1 VRIGAGIF
9 VDAVEPL
16 KARRIYLLL
25 RERILSGE
33 LEPGSRL
40 PGEFSIATEYG
51 ISRVTVRRALDTLA
65 GEGLIDRRP
74 GSGTFVRGTNTARPI
89 VADLSNVLS
98 HLVEMGRQ
106 TGVRLLS
113 FAYVNP
119 PESIAASLG
128 LGPGERTQRSIRI
141 RLIDGAP
148 FSYLVTHVPERIG
161 VTYSEADLAT
171 MPLLA
176 LLERSG
182 VVVEQASQNI
192 GATLAGPDVADA
204 LGLEIGSPLLSLTR
218 VVSDPSGL
226 GVEHLHALYRP
237 DRYSFHMDLVRT
249 GADGARR
256 WNPVSKPTLTRP
268 ESLQSRPKGPKS
280 LKPKPR
286 RVRVAHQR
294 RTST

>member
-1 VRIGAGIF
+1 

-25 RERILSGE
+25 RERIQNGE

-40 PGEFSIATEYG
+40 PGELSIAAEFG

-65 GEGLIDRRP
+65 NDGLIDRRP
-74 GSGTFVRGTNTARPI
+74 GSGTFVREGNSAQPI

-98 HLVEMGRQ
+98 HLVEMGRR

-119 PESIAASLG
+119 PESVAGSLG
-128 LGPGERTQRSIRI
+128 LEPGERTQRSIRV

-161 VTYSEADLAT
+161 VTYSEADLAS
-171 MPLLA
+171 MPLLG

-182 VVVEQASQNI
+182 IVVEEASQSI
-192 GATLAGPDVADA
+192 SATLAGPDVAEA

-218 VVSDPSGL
+218 VVWDPSGQ

-249 GADGARR
+249 GAVGARR
-256 WNPVSKPTLTRP
+256 WDPVAKPNIAGSEIHKRKIKGP
-268 ESLQSRPKGPKS
+268 ESLKQ
-280 LKPKPR
+280 KPR
-286 RVRVAHQR
+286 PARVSNQR

>member
-1 VRIGAGIF
+1 LA
-9 VDAVEPL
+9 DAVEPL
-16 KARRIYLLL
+16 KARRMYLLL
-25 RERILSGE
+25 RERILNGE

-40 PGEFSIATEYG
+40 PGELSLAAEYG

-65 GEGLIDRRP
+65 SDGLIDRRP
-74 GSGTFVRGTNTARPI
+74 GSGTFVREGNSVQPI

-98 HLVEMGRQ
+98 HLVEMGRR

-119 PESIAASLG
+119 PESVAVSLS
-128 LGPGERTQRSIRI
+128 LEPGERTQRSIRV

-161 VTYSEADLAT
+161 VTYSEADLAS
-171 MPLLA
+171 MPLLG

-182 VVVEQASQNI
+182 IMVDEASQSI
-192 GATLAGPDVADA
+192 GATLAGPDIAEA
-204 LGLEIGSPLLSLTR
+204 LELEIGSPLLSLTR
-218 VVSDPSGL
+218 VVWDPSGQ

-249 GADGARR
+249 GAAGARR
-256 WNPVSKPTLTRP
+256 WNPVAKPVVARP
-268 ESLQSRPKGPKS
+268 ESSKRKIKGPES

-286 RVRVAHQR
+286 PMRVSNQR

>member
-1 VRIGAGIF
+1 L

-25 RERILSGE
+25 RERILNGE

-40 PGEFSIATEYG
+40 PGELSIAAEYG
-51 ISRVTVRRALDTLA
+51 LSRVTVRRALDTLA
-65 GEGLIDRRP
+65 GDGLIDRKP
-74 GSGTFVRGTNTARPI
+74 GSGTFVREGNSVQPI
-89 VADLSNVLS
+89 LADLSNVLS
-98 HLVEMGRQ
+98 HLIEMGRR

-113 FAYVNP
+113 FSYVNP
-119 PESIAASLG
+119 PESIAASLS
-128 LGPGERTQRSIRI
+128 LGAGERTQRSIRV

-161 VTYSEADLAT
+161 VTYSEADLAS
-171 MPLLA
+171 MPLLG

-182 VVVEQASQNI
+182 VVVEEASQRI

-218 VVSDPSGL
+218 VVRDPSGQ

-249 GADGARR
+249 GAVGARR
-256 WNPVSKPTLTRP
+256 WNPVSKPST
-268 ESLQSRPKGPKS
+268 KGPES

-286 RVRVAHQR
+286 RERVSHQR

>member
-1 VRIGAGIF
+1 

-25 RERILSGE
+25 RERIQNGE

-40 PGEFSIATEYG
+40 PGELSIAAEFG

-65 GEGLIDRRP
+65 NDGLIDRRP
-74 GSGTFVRGTNTARPI
+74 GSGTFVREGNSAQPI

-98 HLVEMGRQ
+98 HLVEMGRR

-119 PESIAASLG
+119 PESVAGSLG
-128 LGPGERTQRSIRI
+128 LEPGERTQRSIRV

-161 VTYSEADLAT
+161 VTYSEA
-171 MPLLA
+171 
-176 LLERSG
+176 
-182 VVVEQASQNI
+182 SQSI
-192 GATLAGPDVADA
+192 SATLAGPDVAEA
-204 LGLEIGSPLLSLTR
+204 LELEIGSPLLSLTR
-218 VVSDPSGL
+218 VVWDPSGQ

-237 DRYSFHMDLVRT
+237 DRYSFHLDLVRT
-249 GADGARR
+249 GAVDARR
-256 WNPVSKPTLTRP
+256 WNPVAKPVSARP
-268 ESLQSRPKGPKS
+268 ELQSRKIKGPES

-286 RVRVAHQR
+286 PVRVSNQR

>member
-1 VRIGAGIF
+1 L

-25 RERILSGE
+25 RERILNGA

-40 PGEFSIATEYG
+40 PGELSIAAEYG

-65 GEGLIDRRP
+65 RDGLIDRRP
-74 GSGTFVRGTNTARPI
+74 GSGTFVREGNSVQPI

-98 HLVEMGRQ
+98 HLVEMGRR
-106 TGVRLLS
+106 TSVRLLS

-119 PESIAASLG
+119 PESVAGSLG
-128 LGPGERTQRSIRI
+128 LESGERTQRSIRV

-161 VTYSEADLAT
+161 VTYSEADLAST
-171 MPLLA
+171 PLLG

-182 VVVEQASQNI
+182 IVVNEASQSI
-192 GATLAGPDVADA
+192 GATLAGPDVAEA

-218 VVSDPSGL
+218 VVWDPSSK

-256 WNPVSKPTLTRP
+256 WNPVAKPVTARPALQKQKTKRP
-268 ESLQSRPKGPKS
+268 ES

-286 RVRVAHQR
+286 PVRVSNQR

>member
-1 VRIGAGIF
+1 LA
-9 VDAVEPL
+9 DAVEPL

-25 RERILSGE
+25 RERILHGE

-40 PGEFSIATEYG
+40 PGELSLAAEYG

-65 GEGLIDRRP
+65 SDGLIDRRP
-74 GSGTFVRGTNTARPI
+74 GSGTFVRAGNSVQPI

-98 HLVEMGRQ
+98 HLVEMGRR

-119 PESIAASLG
+119 PESVAVSLS
-128 LGPGERTQRSIRI
+128 LEPGERTQRSIRV

-161 VTYSEADLAT
+161 VTYSEADLAS
-171 MPLLA
+171 MPLLG

-182 VVVEQASQNI
+182 IVVDEASQSI
-192 GATLAGPDVADA
+192 GATLAGPDVAEA
-204 LGLEIGSPLLSLTR
+204 LELEIGSPLLSLTR
-218 VVSDPSGL
+218 VVWDPSGQ

-249 GADGARR
+249 GAAGARR
-256 WNPVSKPTLTRP
+256 WNPVAKPVITRP
-268 ESLQSRPKGPKS
+268 ESSKRKLKGPES

-286 RVRVAHQR
+286 PMRVSNQR

>member
-1 VRIGAGIF
+1 LA
-9 VDAVEPL
+9 DAVEPL
-16 KARRIYLLL
+16 KARRMYLLL
-25 RERILSGE
+25 RERILNGE

-40 PGEFSIATEYG
+40 PGELSLAAEYG

-65 GEGLIDRRP
+65 SDSLIDRRP
-74 GSGTFVRGTNTARPI
+74 GSGTFVREGNSVQPI

-98 HLVEMGRQ
+98 HLVEMGRR

-119 PESIAASLG
+119 PESVAVSLG
-128 LGPGERTQRSIRI
+128 LEPGERTQRSIRV

-161 VTYSEADLAT
+161 VTYSEADLAS
-171 MPLLA
+171 MPLLG

-182 VVVEQASQNI
+182 IVVDEASQSI
-192 GATLAGPDVADA
+192 GATLAGPDIAEA
-204 LGLEIGSPLLSLTR
+204 LELEIGSPLLSLTR
-218 VVSDPSGL
+218 VVWDPSGQ

-249 GADGARR
+249 GAAGARR
-256 WNPVSKPTLTRP
+256 WNPVAKPVVARP
-268 ESLQSRPKGPKS
+268 ESSKRKIKGPES

-286 RVRVAHQR
+286 PMRVSNQR

>member
-1 VRIGAGIF
+1 M
-9 VDAVEPL
+9 DAVEPL

-25 RERILSGE
+25 RERILNGE
-33 LEPGSRL
+33 LEAGSRL
-40 PGEFSIATEYG
+40 PGELSIAAEYG

-65 GEGLIDRRP
+65 NDGLIDRRP
-74 GSGTFVRGTNTARPI
+74 GSGTFVREGNSVRPI

-98 HLVEMGRQ
+98 HLVEMGRR

-119 PESIAASLG
+119 PESVAVSLG
-128 LGPGERTQRSIRI
+128 LAPGERTQRSIRV

-148 FSYLVTHVPERIG
+148 FSYLITHVPERIG
-161 VTYSEADLAT
+161 VTYSETDLAS
-171 MPLLA
+171 MPLLG

-182 VVVEQASQNI
+182 IVVEEASQSI
-192 GATLAGPDVADA
+192 GATLAGPDVAEA

-218 VVSDPSGL
+218 VVWDPSGQ

-237 DRYSFHMDLVRT
+237 DRYSFHMDLIRT
-249 GADGARR
+249 GAAGARR
-256 WNPVSKPTLTRP
+256 WNPVVKPSVAGAEIHKRKNKGP
-268 ESLQSRPKGPKS
+268 ESPKQ
-280 LKPKPR
+280 KPR
-286 RVRVAHQR
+286 PVRVSNQR

>member
-1 VRIGAGIF
+1 M

-25 RERILSGE
+25 RERILNGA

-40 PGEFSIATEYG
+40 PGELSIAAEYG
-51 ISRVTVRRALDTLA
+51 VSRVTVRRALDTLA
-65 GEGLIDRRP
+65 NDGLIDRRP
-74 GSGTFVRGTNTARPI
+74 GSGTFVCERNSVQPI

-98 HLVEMGRQ
+98 HLVEMGRR
-106 TGVRLLS
+106 TSVRLLS

-119 PESIAASLG
+119 PESVAGSLG
-128 LGPGERTQRSIRI
+128 LQPGERTQRSLRV
-141 RLIDGAP
+141 RLVDGAP

-161 VTYSEADLAT
+161 VTYSEADLAS
-171 MPLLA
+171 MPLLG

-182 VVVEQASQNI
+182 IVVEEASQSI
-192 GATLAGPDVADA
+192 GATLAGPDVAEA

-218 VVSDPSGL
+218 VVWDPSGQ

-249 GADGARR
+249 GAVGARR
-256 WNPVSKPTLTRP
+256 WNPVAKPVTASLVSEKRKTEGP
-268 ESLQSRPKGPKS
+268 ES
-280 LKPKPR
+280 LKPKPHAM
-286 RVRVAHQR
+286 RVSNQR

>member
-1 VRIGAGIF
+1 

-16 KARRIYLLL
+16 KARRMYLLL
-25 RERILSGE
+25 RERILNGE

-40 PGEFSIATEYG
+40 PGELSLAAEYG

-65 GEGLIDRRP
+65 SDGLIDRRP
-74 GSGTFVRGTNTARPI
+74 GSGTFVREGNSVQPI

-98 HLVEMGRQ
+98 HLVEMGRR

-119 PESIAASLG
+119 PESVAVSLG
-128 LGPGERTQRSIRI
+128 LEPGERTQRSIRV

-161 VTYSEADLAT
+161 VTYSEADLAS
-171 MPLLA
+171 MPLLG

-182 VVVEQASQNI
+182 IMVDEASQSI
-192 GATLAGPDVADA
+192 GATLAGPDIAEA
-204 LGLEIGSPLLSLTR
+204 LELEIGSPLLSLTR
-218 VVSDPSGL
+218 VVWDPSGQ

-249 GADGARR
+249 GAAGARR
-256 WNPVSKPTLTRP
+256 WNPVAKPVIARP
-268 ESLQSRPKGPKS
+268 ESSKRKIKGPES
-280 LKPKPR
+280 LKPKR
-286 RVRVAHQR
+286 RPMRVSNQR

>member
-1 VRIGAGIF
+1 ME
-9 VDAVEPL
+9 AVEPL

-25 RERILSGE
+25 RERILNGE

-40 PGEFSIATEYG
+40 PGELSIAAEFG

-65 GEGLIDRRP
+65 GDGLIDRRP
-74 GSGTFVRGTNTARPI
+74 GSGTFVRRGSSVQPI

-98 HLVEMGRQ
+98 HLVEMGRR

-113 FAYVNP
+113 FSYVTP
-119 PESIAASLG
+119 PESVASSLG
-128 LGPGERTQRSIRI
+128 LQPGERTQRSIRV

-171 MPLLA
+171 MPLLG

-182 VVVEQASQNI
+182 IVVDQASQSI
-192 GATLAGPDVADA
+192 GATLAGPDVAEA

-218 VVSDPSGL
+218 VVWDPSGQ

-249 GADGARR
+249 GAAGARR
-256 WNPVSKPTLTRP
+256 WNPVPKPSINGAENPKRKIKRP
-268 ESLQSRPKGPKS
+268 QS
-280 LKPKPR
+280 LKQKPR
-286 RVRVAHQR
+286 PARVSHQR
-294 RTST
+294 RTSS

>member
-1 VRIGAGIF
+1 MA
-9 VDAVEPL
+9 DAVEPL

-25 RERILSGE
+25 RERILNGA

-40 PGEFSIATEYG
+40 PGELSIAAEYG
-51 ISRVTVRRALDTLA
+51 VSRVTVRRALDTLA
-65 GEGLIDRRP
+65 IDGLIDRRP
-74 GSGTFVRGTNTARPI
+74 GSGTFVREGNSVQPI

-98 HLVEMGRQ
+98 HLVEMGRR
-106 TGVRLLS
+106 TSVRLLS
-113 FAYVNP
+113 FAYVTP
-119 PESIAASLG
+119 SESVAGSLG
-128 LGPGERTQRSIRI
+128 LEPGERAQRSIRV

-161 VTYSEADLAT
+161 VTYSEADLAS
-171 MPLLA
+171 MPLLG

-182 VVVEQASQNI
+182 IMVEEASQSI
-192 GATLAGPDVADA
+192 GATLAGPDVAEA

-218 VVSDPSGL
+218 VVWDPSGQ

-249 GADGARR
+249 GAAGARR
-256 WNPVSKPTLTRP
+256 WNPVAKPVTVRP
-268 ESLQSRPKGPKS
+268 ELQKRKAKGPKS
-280 LKPKPR
+280 LKPKTRP
-286 RVRVAHQR
+286 VRVANQR

>member
-1 VRIGAGIF
+1 M
-9 VDAVEPL
+9 
-16 KARRIYLLL
+16 YLLL
-25 RERILSGE
+25 RERILNGE

-40 PGEFSIATEYG
+40 PGELSLAAEYG

-65 GEGLIDRRP
+65 SDGLIDRRP
-74 GSGTFVRGTNTARPI
+74 GSGTFVREGNSVQPI

-98 HLVEMGRQ
+98 HLVEMGRR

-113 FAYVNP
+113 FAYVHP
-119 PESIAASLG
+119 PESVAVSLG
-128 LGPGERTQRSIRI
+128 LEPGERTQRSIRV

-161 VTYSEADLAT
+161 VTYSEADLAS
-171 MPLLA
+171 MPLLG

-182 VVVEQASQNI
+182 IVVDEASQSI
-192 GATLAGPDVADA
+192 SATLAGPDVAEA
-204 LGLEIGSPLLSLTR
+204 LELEIGSPLLSLTR
-218 VVSDPSGL
+218 VVWDPSGQ

-249 GADGARR
+249 GAAGARR
-256 WNPVSKPTLTRP
+256 WNPVAKPVIARP
-268 ESLQSRPKGPKS
+268 ESSKRKIKGPES

-286 RVRVAHQR
+286 PMRVSNQR

>member
-1 VRIGAGIF
+1 MADV
-9 VDAVEPL
+9 VEPL

-25 RERILSGE
+25 RERILNGA

-40 PGEFSIATEYG
+40 PGELSIAAEYG
-51 ISRVTVRRALDTLA
+51 VSRVTVRRALDTLA
-65 GEGLIDRRP
+65 IDGLIDRRP
-74 GSGTFVRGTNTARPI
+74 GSGTFVREGNSVQPI

-98 HLVEMGRQ
+98 HLVEMGRR
-106 TGVRLLS
+106 TSVRLLS
-113 FAYVNP
+113 FAYVTP
-119 PESIAASLG
+119 SESVAGSLG
-128 LGPGERTQRSIRI
+128 LEPGERAQRSIRV

-161 VTYSEADLAT
+161 VTYSEADLAS
-171 MPLLA
+171 MPLLG

-182 VVVEQASQNI
+182 IMVEEASQSI
-192 GATLAGPDVADA
+192 GATLAGPDVAEA

-218 VVSDPSGL
+218 VVWDPSGQ

-249 GADGARR
+249 GAAGARR
-256 WNPVSKPTLTRP
+256 WNPVAKPVTVRP
-268 ESLQSRPKGPKS
+268 ELQKRKAKGPKS
-280 LKPKPR
+280 LKPKTR
-286 RVRVAHQR
+286 SVRVANQR

>member
-1 VRIGAGIF
+1 M

-25 RERILSGE
+25 RERILNGA

-40 PGEFSIATEYG
+40 PGELSIAAEYG
-51 ISRVTVRRALDTLA
+51 VSRVTVRRALDTLA
-65 GEGLIDRRP
+65 IDGLIDRRP
-74 GSGTFVRGTNTARPI
+74 GSGTFVQENSSVQPI

-98 HLVEMGRQ
+98 HLVEMGRR
-106 TGVRLLS
+106 TSVRLLS

-119 PESIAASLG
+119 SESVAAALG
-128 LGPGERTQRSIRI
+128 LGSGERAQRSIRV

-161 VTYSEADLAT
+161 VTYSETDLAST
-171 MPLLA
+171 PLLG

-182 VVVEQASQNI
+182 IVVEEASQSI
-192 GATLAGPDVADA
+192 GATLAGPDVAEA
-204 LGLEIGSPLLSLTR
+204 LALEIGSPLLSLTR
-218 VVSDPSGL
+218 VVWDPSGQ

-249 GADGARR
+249 GAVGARR
-256 WNPVSKPTLTRP
+256 WNPVAKPSTPRP
-268 ESLQSRPKGPKS
+268 EPKKRKAEGPKS

-286 RVRVAHQR
+286 PVRVSNQR

>member
-1 VRIGAGIF
+1 MA
-9 VDAVEPL
+9 DAVEPL

-25 RERILSGE
+25 RERILNGA

-40 PGEFSIATEYG
+40 PGELSIAAEYG
-51 ISRVTVRRALDTLA
+51 VSRVTVRRALDTLA
-65 GEGLIDRRP
+65 IDGLIDRRP
-74 GSGTFVRGTNTARPI
+74 GSGTFVREGNSVQPI

-98 HLVEMGRQ
+98 HLVEMGRR
-106 TGVRLLS
+106 TSVRLLS
-113 FAYVNP
+113 FAYVTP
-119 PESIAASLG
+119 SESVAGSLG
-128 LGPGERTQRSIRI
+128 LEPGERAQRSIRV

-161 VTYSEADLAT
+161 VTYSEADLAS
-171 MPLLA
+171 MPLLG

-182 VVVEQASQNI
+182 IMVEEASQSI
-192 GATLAGPDVADA
+192 GATLAGPDVAEA

-218 VVSDPSGL
+218 VVWDPSGQ

-249 GADGARR
+249 GAAGARR
-256 WNPVSKPTLTRP
+256 WNPVAKPVTVRP
-268 ESLQSRPKGPKS
+268 ELQKREAKGPKS
-280 LKPKPR
+280 LKPKTRP
-286 RVRVAHQR
+286 VRVANQR